1 MPAMSTGRRVSKSR
15 PNEAPKAKAQDG
27 VDADSSATPPKEQEG
42 RMIEVI
48 AIGSVIIGA
57 ILAGVLIAIAVADLT
72 QP

>member
-1 MPAMSTGRRVSKSR
+1 
-15 PNEAPKAKAQDG
+15 
-27 VDADSSATPPKEQEG
+27 
-42 RMIEVI
+42 MIEVI